1 MLRKIFAFL
10 TLPLA
15 VIGALFGWLFELKTP
30 APVRQAVARK
40 ASAQAVAKM
49 LDAEEAKEVAKPSLP
64 RPAPVML
71 PPQAAMAWSWSVM
84 TGITKRPDLSSVSPS
99 VAAWIRAMTFDEAR
113 AMRKLS
119 PKEIADHIYCRRSA
133 PGLRPMIYG
142 PAEKAAAARL
152 DDLDS
157 TDYLDD
163 LLFSMR

>member
-71 PPQAAMAWSWSVM
+71 PPQAAMA
-84 TGITKRPDLSSVSPS
+84 
-99 VAAWIRAMTFDEAR
+99 
-113 AMRKLS
+113 
-119 PKEIADHIYCRRSA
+119 
-133 PGLRPMIYG
+133 
-142 PAEKAAAARL
+142 
-152 DDLDS
+152 
-157 TDYLDD
+157 
-163 LLFSMR
+163 